1 MTKSLQH
8 LAATGM
14 SDCNGVDTPLTNT
27 PSENDFDGDLFT
39 ETWQYNSI
47 IGMLMY
53 LTANTRPDIAYAIHQ
68 AARLSH
74 APRHSHAIAVRRFL
88 RYLQKTKT
96 MGLLL
101 KPTNT
106 QRVDCYHVDADFA
119 GLFAVENNQDP
130 ISVKSRPG
138 YVVLYK
144 ESPLLRVSKMQTQIA
159 LSTMEAEYV
168 ALSQAMRNL
177 IPIREIL
184 KEFMPVVFETQPSI
198 AYHAYSKSFTD
209 VAESTGPYHA
219 IDQSILYEDS
229 HDCLKS
235 ILYED
240 NHDCLKFARMAQLS
254 PLTKQTHWHSISLVS
269 HENCQPSYPYQTY

>member
-1 MTKSLQH
+1 
-8 LAATGM
+8 M

-27 PSENDFDGDLFT
+27 PSENDFDGDPFT

-106 QRVDCYHVDADFA
+106 QRVDCYVDADFA

-130 ISVKSRPG
+130 ISVKSRTG

-144 ESPLLRVSKMQTQIA
+144 GSPLLWVSKMQTQVA

-168 ALSQAMRNL
+168 ALSQAMRDL

-184 KEFMPVVFETQPSI
+184 KEFMAVVFEIQPSI
-198 AYHAYSKSFTD
+198 AYHAHSKSFSN
-209 VAESTGPYHA
+209 VAEGTVPYHA
-219 IDQSILYEDS
+219 IDQ
-229 HDCLKS
+229 S

-269 HENCQPSYPYQTY
+269 HEDCQP